1 MMLVLSPVIGWG
13 IAGFGAEA
21 QLLAEEHPL
30 FLAPGPRYAMAT
42 LVLHMV
48 YGAIVGSMDDKLIRW
63 PAREPTLDVEH
74 GRA

>member
-1 MMLVLSPVIGWG
+1 
-13 IAGFGAEA
+13 
-21 QLLAEEHPL
+21 
-30 FLAPGPRYAMAT
+30 MAT